1 MWSLMVIMA
10 IFKPNQSHLVD
21 ISIFCLW
28 KGINNNNDNKK
39 KKHERKMW
47 LVGKRKTHLGKYFNC
62 LLRFGAHHKRSIC
75 APQSSVKG
83 ETQMV
88 LRTKQWKPIHELGK
102 IKDLF
107 FLTIYLLCLCL
118 GLYECIDLVMCGC
131 SCFYTWQDCVCVFLM
146 VQIDL
151 QHWSCTNSAPKSPER
166 TEFLGQPIKCAMN
179 TSVCLSL
186 QGLDISMSLRLS
198 FYESPRLVVWSLDTQ
213 HTGQKEVRVTLS

>member
-39 KKHERKMW
+39 KKQERKMR

-75 APQSSVKG
+75 APQSRVKG

-88 LRTKQWKPIHELGK
+88 LRTKQWKLIHELGK
-102 IKDLF
+102 VKPIY
-107 FLTIYLLCLCL
+107 LTIYLLCVCL
-118 GLYECIDLVMCGC
+118 GLCKCIDLVMCGC
-131 SCFYTWQDCVCVFLM
+131 SCFYTWEDCMCAF
-146 VQIDL
+146 DCAN
-151 QHWSCTNSAPKSPER
+151 WSSALK
-166 TEFLGQPIKCAMN
+166 L
-179 TSVCLSL
+179 
-186 QGLDISMSLRLS
+186 
-198 FYESPRLVVWSLDTQ
+198 
-213 HTGQKEVRVTLS
+213 H